1 MREVQKTEQPE
12 KQASLCRRFVCAF
25 VRLFR
30 LLLFVAS
37 ACHFNLNRSVY
48 HEKAGGLR
56 SGASSCNLLVFV
68 WLIYVL
74 MYSFF
79 SSCIVL
85 NSLMVQACNSNCL
98 WD

>member
-1 MREVQKTEQPE
+1 MREVQKTEEPE

-68 WLIYVL
+68 WLVL
-74 MYSFF
+74 CSDVLFFLYSFK
-79 SSCIVL
+79 
-85 NSLMVQACNSNCL
+85 
-98 WD
+98 